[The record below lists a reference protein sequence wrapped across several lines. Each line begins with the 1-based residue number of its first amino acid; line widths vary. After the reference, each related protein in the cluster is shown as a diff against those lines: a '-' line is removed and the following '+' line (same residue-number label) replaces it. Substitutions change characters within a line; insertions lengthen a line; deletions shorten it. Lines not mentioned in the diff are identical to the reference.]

1 MIFYRHIALVCSGA
15 VIEVNWN
22 GNRGNSQKPGPT
34 FGFYVILWFYVAVF
48 AVSCWSVSFLWI
60 IWSKQGQKVNTE
72 IGFLIAF
79 FLPCDR
85 CLLCSF
91 PVDQDSRMNVS
102 ISNLRDDVYFR
113 RCFLTRWV
121 SAWPISICESFPN
134 LTCSIS
140 MHIIFNWIEATRR
153 WQKKHP
159 ICASTEAM
167 IAFSEGIVL
176 TALMFFSAFMHCCQA
191 PRRGPIPAQKWHKN
205 GEPAGWKGRYWTEVL
220 GGSSHD
226 GRKWLITMVIVFVP

>member
-48 AVSCWSVSFLWI
+48 AVCCWSVSFLWI

-113 RCFLTRWV
+113 RCFLTRLGFCVTNLYLWKLSQSDLQHFYAYYLQLDWSHEALAKKTSHLCIHWGDDCLLWGDSSNSVDVLFLPLCTAAKPQEEDRSQRRNGTKMVNRQGEKGGTELRYLEDHPMTDV
-121 SAWPISICESFPN
+121 S
-134 LTCSIS
+134 
-140 MHIIFNWIEATRR
+140 
-153 WQKKHP
+153 
-159 ICASTEAM
+159 
-167 IAFSEGIVL
+167 G
-176 TALMFFSAFMHCCQA
+176 
-191 PRRGPIPAQKWHKN
+191 
-205 GEPAGWKGRYWTEVL
+205 
-220 GGSSHD
+220 
-226 GRKWLITMVIVFVP
+226 

>member
-48 AVSCWSVSFLWI
+48 AVCCWSVSFLWI

-102 ISNLRDDVYFR
+102 ISSLRDDVYFR
-113 RCFLTRWV
+113 IVVLTRLV
-121 SAWPISICESFPN
+121 SAWPIYLWKLSQSD
-134 LTCSIS
+134 LSMS

-153 WQKKHP
+153 LQKKNIPFLHF
-159 ICASTEAM
+159 EAM

-176 TALMFFSAFMHCCQA
+176 TALMFFFCLYALLPSPKKRTDPNWGTWRIIPWRTWVVNNHGWLVSPHKWGYGTPCKW
-191 PRRGPIPAQKWHKN
+191 PI
-205 GEPAGWKGRYWTEVL
+205 
-220 GGSSHD
+220 
-226 GRKWLITMVIVFVP
+226 